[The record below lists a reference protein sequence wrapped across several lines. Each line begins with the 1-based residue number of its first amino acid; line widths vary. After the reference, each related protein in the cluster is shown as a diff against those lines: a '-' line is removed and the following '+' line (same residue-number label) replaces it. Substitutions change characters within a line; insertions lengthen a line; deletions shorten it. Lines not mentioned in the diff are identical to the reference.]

1 MALTGSN
8 EDMDWLPGLGK
19 SSHGASNSFSA
30 PRADLETAFNTQAV
44 DDAVQSSIEC
54 EDCGKHFW
62 SRAKAH
68 SHAAMTAHVLRKPST
83 SPLFPR
89 SPATISAFAPQ
100 MDTLFSERER
110 EASSDPDTLFI
121 KTEAVASSDPDL
133 LDQDF
138 SEGSGDIICVD
149 CDRRFRSYESVN
161 DHAKRAHR
169 PDTSGLFSAQ
179 HIPRPTNT
187 GTPRVHT
194 PNATDSPS
202 LNSSAATLEHQLV
215 IFPHECFDRIFFIVT
230 PSGNCKSPGFIMGLA
245 EAQSAAT
252 FRNGVRRRL
261 ESQGEEVGLREI
273 VARVPVSCFPSPS
286 FPKLYL
292 DLSRKICCRSTM
304 TPAPLFRLNFRSRKG
319 SFLTGE
325 LIVALSSC
333 ICG

>member
-1 MALTGSN
+1 MALTKSN

-44 DDAVQSSIEC
+44 DDAVQYSIEC

-110 EASSDPDTLFI
+110 EASSDPDTLFV

-138 SEGSGDIICVD
+138 SEGSGDIICID
-149 CDRRFRSYESVN
+149 CDRRFRSYEAVN

-169 PDTSGLFSAQ
+169 PDTEIVPSSIPDGFPASTADTAGPAVKATYSTANPSINTDSVYWNTKPG
-179 HIPRPTNT
+179 HIYLGGKHPTSPCLNAEQT
-187 GTPRVHT
+187 IPHAIFPTHPLYDGAG
-194 PNATDSPS
+194 NATS
-202 LNSSAATLEHQLV
+202 TY
-215 IFPHECFDRIFFIVT
+215 
-230 PSGNCKSPGFIMGLA
+230 GFISPTSSH
-245 EAQSAAT
+245 SA
-252 FRNGVRRRL
+252 
-261 ESQGEEVGLREI
+261 
-273 VARVPVSCFPSPS
+273 
-286 FPKLYL
+286 
-292 DLSRKICCRSTM
+292 DLSRGRLAVPDVSQWVCESAKKIFC
-304 TPAPLFRLNFRSRKG
+304 
-319 SFLTGE
+319 
-325 LIVALSSC
+325 
-333 ICG
+333 